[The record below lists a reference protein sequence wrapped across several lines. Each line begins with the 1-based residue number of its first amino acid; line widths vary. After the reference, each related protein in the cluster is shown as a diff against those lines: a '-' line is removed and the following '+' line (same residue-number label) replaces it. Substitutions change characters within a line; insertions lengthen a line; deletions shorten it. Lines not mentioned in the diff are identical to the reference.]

1 MEVVDPARPHLGI
14 VDTTLRDAH
23 QCLWATRMTT
33 AMMLPIASRMDEIGF
48 AAIDLMGA
56 VTFDVCVR
64 YLRENP
70 WERIRLMRQAVE
82 RTPLNALV
90 RSRSLVSFDLLA
102 DDVIELW
109 VRRLAANGIRRITAF
124 DGLHELDNLKPAIR
138 AARAEGLGVV
148 GCLVYALSPVHTDAL
163 YAAKARGLLGLGV
176 DAVMLK
182 DPGGLL
188 TPDRVRTLIPAVRAA
203 LGGTPLELHS
213 HCPTGLGPEV
223 YLEALPLGV
232 DLVHTAISPLAH
244 GPSQPPTEY
253 IVKHA
258 PRLRR
263 RTTLD
268 AAGLAAM
275 AEHFRRVATEA
286 GKPLGQPAEYDP
298 FHYEHQIPGGMIT
311 NLAAQLAQLGIA
323 DRLDEVLREVARV
336 REELG
341 YLIMV
346 TPFSQLVGTQAVLN
360 ILGGERYRVIP
371 DEVVKYAFGHYGQ
384 PAAPIAP
391 GVMDRIASSPAARH
405 LREPAPLPPAVPRLR
420 AAFGAAISDDE
431 LLLRIM
437 FPDEAVTTMLAAGPI
452 RRELPDPGRPLVD
465 LVAALAARADVRHV
479 DLHGDG
485 LALSLTLGVRP

>member
-1 MEVVDPARPHLGI
+1 MEVAEPPRPGLGI

-70 WERIRLMRQAVE
+70 WERIRLMRQAV
-82 RTPLNALV
+82 RHTPLNALV
-90 RSRSLVSFDLLA
+90 RSRSLISFDLLA

-124 DGLHELDNLKPAIR
+124 DGLHELDNLKPAVR

-163 YAAKARGLLGLGV
+163 YTAKARGLLGLGV

-203 LGGTPLELHS
+203 LGSTSLELHS

-244 GPSQPPTEY
+244 GASQPPTEY
-253 IVKHA
+253 VVKHA
-258 PRLRR
+258 PRRGR
-263 RTTLD
+263 RTALD
-268 AAGLAAM
+268 PAGLAEM
-275 AEHFRRVATEA
+275 AEHFRRVAIQA
-286 GKPLGQPAEYDP
+286 GKPLGEPAEYDP

-311 NLAAQLAQLGIA
+311 NLTAQLAQLGIA
-323 DRLDEVLREVARV
+323 DRLDEVLQEVARV

-371 DEVVKYAFGHYGQ
+371 NEVVKYAFGHYGR
-384 PAAPIAP
+384 PAAVIDP
-391 GVMDRIASSPAARH
+391 GVLDRIAASPAARH
-405 LREPAPLPPAVPRLR
+405 LRTSEPLPPAVPRLR
-420 AAFGAAISDDE
+420 AAFGGSISDDE

-437 FPDEAVTTMLAAGPI
+437 FPDEAVAATLAAGPI
-452 RRELPDPGRPLVD
+452 RRELPDPRRPVVD
-465 LVAALAARADVRHV
+465 LVEALSARADVRRV
-479 DLHGDG
+479 DLHGAD
-485 LALSLTLGVRP
+485 LTLSLTLGAGP

>member
-1 MEVVDPARPHLGI
+1 LEIDEPRPALGI

-33 AMMLPIASRMDEIGF
+33 AMMLPIASRMDQIGF
-48 AAIDLMGA
+48 VAIDLMGA

-163 YAAKARGLLGLGV
+163 YATKARGLLALGV

-188 TPDRVRTLIPAVRAA
+188 TPDRVRTLIPAVRAV
-203 LGGTPLELHS
+203 LGSTPLELHS

-232 DLVHTAISPLAH
+232 DVVQTAISPLAH

-258 PRLRR
+258 PRLKRH
-263 RTTLD
+263 TTLD
-268 AAGLAAM
+268 AAALVEM
-275 AEHFRRVATEA
+275 AEHFRRVATQA
-286 GKPLGQPAEYDP
+286 GKPLGQLAEYDP

-311 NLAAQLAQLGIA
+311 NLTAQLAQLGIA
-323 DRLDEVLREVARV
+323 DRLDEVLQEVARV

-384 PAAPIAP
+384 PAAPIEP
-391 GVMDRIASSPAARH
+391 GVMDRIASSPAAQR
-405 LREPAPLPPAVPRLR
+405 LRTPEPLPPAVPRLR
-420 AAFGAAISDDE
+420 SAFGGSISDDE

-437 FPDEAVTTMLAAGPI
+437 FPDEAVAAMLAAGPT
-452 RRELPDPGRPLVD
+452 RRELPDTRRPLVD
-465 LVAALAARADVRHV
+465 LVEALAARADLRRV
-479 DLHGDG
+479 DLRGAD
-485 LALSLTLGVRP
+485 LTLSLTLGAGP

>member
-1 MEVVDPARPHLGI
+1 MEVAARARPDLGV

-33 AMMLPIASRMDEIGF
+33 AMMLPIAPRMDEIGF

-70 WERIRLMRQAVE
+70 WERIRLMRQAVR

-90 RSRSLVSFDLLA
+90 RSRSLISFDLMA
-102 DDVIELW
+102 DDVIALW

-124 DGLHELDNLKPAIR
+124 DGLHELDNLKPALR

-148 GCLVYALSPVHTDAL
+148 GCLVYALSPIHTDAL
-163 YAAKARGLLGLGV
+163 YADKARGLLDLSV

-188 TPDRVRTLIPAVRAA
+188 TPDRVRTLVPAVRAV
-203 LGGTPLELHS
+203 LGSTPLELHS

-253 IVKHA
+253 VVKHA
-258 PRLRR
+258 PRLGRR
-263 RTTLD
+263 AALD
-268 AAGLAAM
+268 PSGLAEM
-275 AEHFRRVATEA
+275 AAHFRRVATGA

-298 FHYEHQIPGGMIT
+298 VHYEHQVPGGMIT

-323 DRLDEVLREVARV
+323 DRLAEVLEEIARV
-336 REELG
+336 RQELG

-360 ILGGERYRVIP
+360 VLGGERYRIVP
-371 DEVVKYAFGHYGQ
+371 NEVVKYAFGHYGE
-384 PAAPIAP
+384 PAAPIVP
-391 GVMDRIASSPAARH
+391 NVMDRIAASPAARQ
-405 LREPAPLPPAVPRLR
+405 LREPQPLPPAVPRLR
-420 AAFGAAISDDE
+420 AAFGGSITDDE

-437 FPDEAVTTMLAAGPI
+437 FPDAAIAAMLAAGPI
-452 RRELPDPGRPLVD
+452 PLELPDRRRPLVD
-465 LVAALAARADVRHV
+465 LVKALASRTDVSAVH
-479 DLHGDG
+479 LYGGG
-485 LALSLTLGVRP
+485 LTSSMTAGAES